1 MRVLVRVILV
11 VAVLGCG
18 AAAAGAA
25 AQTIGPKQHY
35 LGYVNGK
42 HANAVIRVV
51 CPGPAGGKRTG
62 PPAGNQPVRVVRV
75 RSGGGYTG
83 ANGHKVWAE
92 FANDKVHVVGFS
104 RYGVTHPIPTT
115 LRLPCQGTG
124 TVRFT
129 TCFGTMACSSTAK
142 DHVVRVTFENV
153 AV

>member
-1 MRVLVRVILV
+1 MRLLVRVILV
-11 VAVLGCG
+11 MAVLGYG
-18 AAAAGAA
+18 TAAAGAA
-25 AQTIGPKQHY
+25 GQTIGPKQHY

-42 HANAVIRVV
+42 RANAVIRVV
-51 CPGPAGGKRTG
+51 CPGPAGAKRTG

-83 ANGHKVWAE
+83 AIGRKVWAE
-92 FANDKVHVVGFS
+92 FANDTVHVVGFS

-124 TVRFT
+124 TARFT
-129 TCFGTMACSSTAK
+129 PCFGTLPCSSTAK
-142 DHVVRVTFENV
+142 DDVVRVTFVNV